1 MKPSEALQIQDPGKD
16 SKEEIE
22 IGNSYVTAL
31 PSLFKTSQLVILQR
45 LIPAQLLSAEFW
57 QGIWPTVFILPSWM
71 LEIICC
77 NVKTGLQNRGPGAG
91 VLDPLLT
98 LTSFTTLPQA

>member
-31 PSLFKTSQLVILQR
+31 RSLFKTSQLVILHR
-45 LIPAQLLSAEFW
+45 LIPAQLLSVQSFGRE
-57 QGIWPTVFILPSWM
+57 S
-71 LEIICC
+71 
-77 NVKTGLQNRGPGAG
+77 GP
-91 VLDPLLT
+91 PF
-98 LTSFTTLPQA
+98 SFCPHGCWK